1 MAISLVKSQRE
12 SMPRLG
18 SKKLYQNL
26 SQPLKEI
33 KIGRDKLH
41 EIIKA
46 NGMLVPPLRQ
56 YKITTNSRHH
66 FPKYKDIVTGVKI
79 YQPEQVWVSD
89 ITYINGNDKYYYL
102 SIITDAY
109 SKKIMGYCLGENMN
123 VELVIKSLA
132 MAFNNRQYKTK
143 LIHHSDRGS
152 QYCCKEY
159 QEKLRKMNVVTSM
172 TENSDPYTNAIAE
185 RVNGIIKQEFL
196 LEGRRHSLIELK
208 TMIDQAV
215 YAYNKLRPHLSCH
228 MLTPDKMHQQRQLS
242 RIEYRN
248 KFVNQKTNV

>member
-1 MAISLVKSQRE
+1 
-12 SMPRLG
+12 MPRIG
-18 SKKLYQNL
+18 TKKLYQTL

-41 EIIKA
+41 KIIKA

-66 FPKYKDIVTGVKI
+66 FPKYKDLVTGTKI

-89 ITYINGNDKYYYL
+89 FTDIKGHDTDL
-102 SIITDAY
+102 SGSLSSFAY
-109 SKKIMGYCLGENMN
+109 SKKIMGYSLGENMN

-132 MAFNNRQYKTK
+132 MAFNNRQYNTK

-159 QEKLRKMNVVTSM
+159 QEKLRRMNVVTSM

-185 RVNGIIKQEFL
+185 RINGIIKQEFL
-196 LEGRRHSLIELK
+196 LERRYHSLIELK
-208 TMIDQAV
+208 TLIDQAV
-215 YAYNKLRPHLSCH
+215 YAYNILRPHLSCH
-228 MLTPDKMHQQRQLS
+228 MLTPDKMHQQRRL
-242 RIEYRN
+242 RRKEYRN
-248 KFVNQKTNV
+248 KFIDQKAKV